1 VHDLPDQLPPVCAE
15 VGDSA
20 VDECNLRVEVVVG
33 LLLRRRSV
41 LDADRPHARLAHDYK
56 TPHTIGALRG
66 LQFGD
71 GKVTSSRRTDAS
83 PTPTAPL
90 THVVAS
96 ATIVKRREPL
106 VYLQSAKAYFGV
118 WTPPDCRSV
127 RRVVDLSLSRHLRVH
142 ALVNLRRDR
151 VLAEVRPM
159 PARPQSG
166 GLP

>member
-1 VHDLPDQLPPVCAE
+1 M
-15 VGDSA
+15 
-20 VDECNLRVEVVVG
+20 
-33 LLLRRRSV
+33 
-41 LDADRPHARLAHDYK
+41 
-56 TPHTIGALRG
+56 HTA
-66 LQFGD
+66 
-71 GKVTSSRRTDAS
+71 
-83 PTPTAPL
+83 TPTAPL